1 MPTANLG
8 DVRLHY
14 EASGEGER
22 LLFIHGLGSSA
33 RDWENQVRYFSA
45 RYRVVTP
52 DLRGHGRSDKPP
64 GPYSIPL
71 FANDIAEL
79 IRTLGLGP
87 THVVG
92 LSLGG
97 FVASQL
103 AVDHRELMRSLVVVN
118 SAPGLPMDTFRD
130 RLRIKRE
137 LFLRRLI
144 VRLFGMRTLGRFLG
158 EKLFPRPEQTDLK
171 CTFVERWAEND
182 GRAYLDALA
191 TISRWSV
198 RERLSSISCPTCI
211 VSGEHDFI
219 PMSLKEE
226 YIAGR
231 SNAEL
236 AVIPDSGHLTP
247 VDQPER
253 FNPTFRTL
261 G

>member
-1 MPTANLG
+1 
-8 DVRLHY
+8 
-14 EASGEGER
+14 
-22 LLFIHGLGSSA
+22 
-33 RDWENQVRYFSA
+33 
-45 RYRVVTP
+45 
-52 DLRGHGRSDKPP
+52 
-64 GPYSIPL
+64 
-71 FANDIAEL
+71 
-79 IRTLGLGP
+79 
-87 THVVG
+87 
-92 LSLGG
+92 
-97 FVASQL
+97 
-103 AVDHRELMRSLVVVN
+103 
-118 SAPGLPMDTFRD
+118 
-130 RLRIKRE
+130 
-137 LFLRRLI
+137 
-144 VRLFGMRTLGRFLG
+144 MRTLGRFLG